1 MLTNVSRVVVAMSMM
16 GGMPAWAQTPPAAP
30 DAPPALVAPAVPAA
44 PIAPARPADRGEL
57 RHQIYVMEGA
67 LARAVEFGAQKLNRE
82 LRTVVP
88 EMFLL
93 AGNAQAR
100 GVYLDG
106 YGIFFDVAVPM
117 LRQSMM
123 WSLRMM
129 LQRDDTGTRDAVAEL
144 RRHIQSET
152 NPSARQSLESA
163 IARLE
168 AQASP
173 LAGLGRPAPTGF
185 TAQPSSDTGAGVRP
199 SIMLPDPISGGQGVP
214 PPAGVPTVPTDMPWL
229 MDTNRVYTEAVQRA
243 LIDAMIDFSAPMRIA
258 AEEWLTVAAR
268 DNEQRDSLAPQ
279 DPYEEVVTVLLRIR
293 GADLLEYRA
302 GRIDKDEARKR
313 VVVGEF

>member
-1 MLTNVSRVVVAMSMM
+1 MLTNGVGRVMVVALALAA
-16 GGMPAWAQTPPAAP
+16 PAWAQEP
-30 DAPPALVAPAVPAA
+30 APAP
-44 PIAPARPADRGEL
+44 RPPDRSEL

-67 LARAVEFGAQKLNRE
+67 LARAVEFGASRLNRE
-82 LRTVVP
+82 LRTVAP

-93 AGNAQAR
+93 AGDAQAR
-100 GVYLDG
+100 GVYLEG

-129 LQRDDTGTRDAVAEL
+129 LQQDTSSTQKAIADL
-144 RRHIQSET
+144 RRYVQSET
-152 NPSARQSLESA
+152 DPAERRSLESA

-173 LAGLGRPAPTGF
+173 FGVVGRTPPAPSNGPGVL
-185 TAQPSSDTGAGVRP
+185 TAGGADPVTPAPPQPGAQAP
-199 SIMLPDPISGGQGVP
+199 GGAPAP
-214 PPAGVPTVPTDMPWL
+214 PTTADIPWL

-243 LIDAMIDFSAPMRIA
+243 LIDAMIDFSAPMNLGND
-258 AEEWLTVAAR
+258 EWLTVAAR
-268 DNEQRDSLAPQ
+268 DNERRDTLAPQ

-293 GADLLEYRA
+293 GSDLREYRA
-302 GRIDKDEARKR
+302 GRIDKTEARKR
-313 VVVGEF
+313 VRVGEF

>member
-1 MLTNVSRVVVAMSMM
+1 MVTKVIGYAVAAALVCAT
-16 GGMPAWAQTPPAAP
+16 PVWAQEAPAARPP
-30 DAPPALVAPAVPAA
+30 D
-44 PIAPARPADRGEL
+44 RSDL

-67 LARAVEFGAQKLNRE
+67 LARAVEFGAQRLNRE
-82 LRTVVP
+82 LRTLAP

-106 YGIFFDVAVPM
+106 YGIFFDVSVPM

-129 LQRDDTGTRDAVAEL
+129 LQQDENSTKKAIAEL
-144 RRHIQSET
+144 RRHIQTET
-152 NPSARQSLESA
+152 DPAARQSLESA

-173 LAGLGRPAPTGF
+173 LAPVNRPGGPGSPMVAASSGGGQAAPMRPEGAPSPVPAP
-185 TAQPSSDTGAGVRP
+185 QPGSPSADT
-199 SIMLPDPISGGQGVP
+199 
-214 PPAGVPTVPTDMPWL
+214 PWL

-243 LIDAMIDFSAPMRIA
+243 LIDAMIDFSAPMTIGN
-258 AEEWLTVAAR
+258 EEWLTVAAR

-293 GADLLEYRA
+293 GADLKEYRA

-313 VVVGEF
+313 VRVGEF

>member
-1 MLTNVSRVVVAMSMM
+1 MVTNVGGRLVVLALAVAT
-16 GGMPAWAQTPPAAP
+16 PAWAQEP
-30 DAPPALVAPAVPAA
+30 APAP
-44 PIAPARPADRGEL
+44 RPVDRTEL

-67 LARAVEFGAQKLNRE
+67 LARAVEFGASRLNRE
-82 LRTVVP
+82 LRTVAP

-93 AGNAQAR
+93 AGDAQAR
-100 GVYLDG
+100 GVYLEG

-129 LQRDDTGTRDAVAEL
+129 LQQDTSSTQKAIADL
-144 RRHIQSET
+144 RRHVQSET
-152 NPSARQSLESA
+152 DPAERRSLESA

-173 LAGLGRPAPTGF
+173 FGVAGRARSGSTTGPGVLTSGGADPVAPVPPEASAQSPGTPAP
-185 TAQPSSDTGAGVRP
+185 APS
-199 SIMLPDPISGGQGVP
+199 
-214 PPAGVPTVPTDMPWL
+214 PADMPWL

-243 LIDAMIDFSAPMRIA
+243 LIDAMIDFSAPMNLGA
-258 AEEWLTVAAR
+258 DEWLTVAAR
-268 DNEQRDSLAPQ
+268 DSERRDTLAPQ

-293 GADLLEYRA
+293 GADLREYRA
-302 GRIDKDEARKR
+302 GQIDKVEARKR
-313 VVVGEF
+313 VRVGEF